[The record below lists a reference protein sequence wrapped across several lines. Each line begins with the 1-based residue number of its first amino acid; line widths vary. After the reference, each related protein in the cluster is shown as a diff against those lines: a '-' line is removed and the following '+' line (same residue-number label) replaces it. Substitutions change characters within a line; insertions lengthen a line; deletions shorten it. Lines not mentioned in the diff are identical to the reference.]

1 MGKRSR
7 KRGPA
12 PATPAA
18 RGRSS
23 RAERDAARARR
34 AAAAAERRSASGGE
48 RRSAAPARRRGRPTI
63 DERPPAPWG
72 KFPLVELVVLLALIL
87 LPLSFVVGG
96 ARGKVMLTFALVF
109 GSLGGLELSIREHF
123 SGYRSHTTLLAG
135 VAAFAS
141 MAILFV
147 LGGRSD
153 LTRALMIPVG
163 GLVFIAAFWL
173 LREVFKRRSGGLGF
187 R

>member
-7 KRGPA
+7 KRGPSPPDSASA
-12 PATPAA
+12 P
-18 RGRSS
+18 GSS

-34 AAAAAERRSASGGE
+34 AQAAEQRRSASPSSP
-48 RRSAAPARRRGRPTI
+48 RPRRRGRPTI

-72 KFPLVELVVLLALIL
+72 KFPLVEVVVLLALIL
-87 LPLSFVVGG
+87 FPLSFVVGG
-96 ARGKVMLTFALVF
+96 ARGKVMLTAALVF

-123 SGYRSHTTLLAG
+123 AGYRSHTTLLAG

-141 MAILFV
+141 MAILYV
-147 LGGRSD
+147 LAGKSD

-163 GLVFIAAFWL
+163 GVVFLCAFWL
-173 LREVFKRRSGGLGF
+173 FRGMFKRRSGGLGF

>member
-12 PATPAA
+12 PSEEVSTT
-18 RGRSS
+18 GSS
-23 RAERDAARARR
+23 RAQRDAARARR
-34 AAAAAERRSASGGE
+34 AQAAERR
-48 RRSAAPARRRGRPTI
+48 RSAAGSGRRTASPRRRGRPTI

-87 LPLSFVVGG
+87 FPLSFVVGG
-96 ARGKVMLTFALVF
+96 ARGKVMLTAALAF
-109 GSLGGLELSIREHF
+109 GSLAGLELSIREHF
-123 SGYRSHTTLLAG
+123 AGYRSHTTLLAG

-147 LGGRSD
+147 LGGKSD
-153 LTRALMIPVG
+153 VTRALLVPVG
-163 GLVFIAAFWL
+163 GLVFLGAFWVF
-173 LREVFKRRSGGLGF
+173 REVFKRRSGGLGF

>member
-1 MGKRSR
+1 VDDPGAAA
-7 KRGPA
+7 GA
-12 PATPAA
+12 PRA
-18 RGRSS
+18 GSS

-34 AAAAAERRSASGGE
+34 AEAARRRSEQASRGASP
-48 RRSAAPARRRGRPTI
+48 RSPRRRGRPTI

-96 ARGKVMLTFALVF
+96 TRGKVMLTASLAL
-109 GSLGGLELSIREHF
+109 GSLAGLELSIREHF

-135 VAAFAS
+135 ACAFAS
-141 MAILFV
+141 IVIVFFA
-147 LGGRSD
+147 GGRGDVS
-153 LTRALMIPVG
+153 RALMLPVG
-163 GLVFIAAFWL
+163 GLVFLGSFWA
-173 LREVFKRRSGGLGF
+173 LREAFKRRSGGLGF